1 MRLELGKIFIKD
13 IIFDEGESRIEDH
26 ILYLNKKEL
35 ADVSGVAD
43 DEHLESIDFDIAHP
57 GESMLTNQE
66 LKLKVEKYSQ
76 EY

>member
-43 DEHLESIDFDIAHP
+43 DEHL
-57 GESMLTNQE
+57 
-66 LKLKVEKYSQ
+66 V
-76 EY
+76 